1 MLPDEADMLS
11 RMWFPVA
18 RVQDLD
24 RGPFGA
30 TLLGRRLVVYRSG
43 GEIAVADDRCSH
55 RGGRLSKGRTVDAV
69 LECPYHGWRW
79 NEEGSCVLVPSQPG
93 AHPAARL
100 STIAAT
106 ERLGLVWASLET

>member
-69 LECPYHGWRW
+69 LTSSLPPIRRMTTSS
-79 NEEGSCVLVPSQPG
+79 NDGSAGGTSL
-93 AHPAARL
+93 ARYGGKRR
-100 STIAAT
+100 STSAC
-106 ERLGLVWASLET
+106 R